1 LGARPPNQERARNL
15 LSRRQRASALGR
27 RADAF
32 AANGVPAEQIR
43 ANAQV
48 PIEAIAG
55 EIVAPIRRHRPQVV
69 ICDNQFGGYGHPDYI
84 KLHRATVEAFSAA
97 ADGARYPE
105 AGPPHRAERLYFT
118 SISLG
123 FVKHLVRLLPLF
135 GRDPRRFGR
144 NHDIDLLQIL
154 EWETPIHAR
163 IDIRRHYDVKRA
175 ASACHASQGG
185 GVEGGNGALGW
196 VIRRFMGWETYTQG
210 EPPPAPD
217 QRVKEDLFG

>member
-1 LGARPPNQERARNL
+1 MEVL
-15 LSRRQRASALGR
+15 
-27 RADAF
+27 
-32 AANGVPAEQIR
+32 V
-43 ANAQV
+43 
-48 PIEAIAG
+48 G
-55 EIVAPIRRHRPQVV
+55 EIVTSIRRHRPQVV
-69 ICDNQFGGYGHPDYI
+69 ICDNQFGGYGHPDHI
-84 KLHRATVEAFSAA
+84 KLHRATVEAFAAA

-154 EWETPIHAR
+154 EWETPIHTR
-163 IDIRRHYDVKRA
+163 IDIRRYYDTKRA

-196 VIRRFMGWETYTQG
+196 VMRRLMGRETYTQG

-217 QRVKEDLFG
+217 QRVKADLFG